1 MEIKIGADELILWI
15 RKNGI
20 AKSTTNEGAYG
31 LGFRICRVIESLGGE
46 KIEDNAAVSWPIADK
61 SIVNK
66 LNLPETAA
74 QYNINI
80 ELLPAIY
87 RELLKL

>member
-31 LGFRICRVIESLGGE
+31 LGCRICRIIEGLGGV
-46 KIEDNAAVSWPIADK
+46 KIYLK
-61 SIVNK
+61 SC
-66 LNLPETAA
+66 
-74 QYNINI
+74 
-80 ELLPAIY
+80 
-87 RELLKL
+87 LLKRK